1 MHPLDM
7 NLTSTT
13 PRQIVPRL
21 EDSVFRLGAGHPACT
36 PNSESSISRSEGYFQ
51 DYAALPYF
59 PPNEDQPIS
68 LCLVRP
74 WNLLDL
80 HGLVFYFILIIFE
93 ALHFILFLSP
103 PHPRRGYLCHHWQ
116 AFTVE
121 ILYSQSSHLNL
132 VSSKIWSVNQNTL
145 QATMLDTR
153 SMGKHRGYAV
163 VYYIH

>member
-1 MHPLDM
+1 MCTLLNM
-7 NLTSTT
+7 NLTSST
-13 PRQIVPRL
+13 PRKIIPRL
-21 EDSVFRLGAGHPACT
+21 KDSVFRLGATHPACT
-36 PNSESSISRSEGYFQ
+36 PNSESSISRSKGYFQ

-103 PHPRRGYLCHHWQ
+103 PHPRRGDLCHHWQ
-116 AFTVE
+116 AFHGWNIISTIFTLESCFVK
-121 ILYSQSSHLNL
+121 NL
-132 VSSKIWSVNQNTL
+132 VRKSEQASSYHVRHEVN
-145 QATMLDTR
+145 R
-153 SMGKHRGYAV
+153 
-163 VYYIH
+163 